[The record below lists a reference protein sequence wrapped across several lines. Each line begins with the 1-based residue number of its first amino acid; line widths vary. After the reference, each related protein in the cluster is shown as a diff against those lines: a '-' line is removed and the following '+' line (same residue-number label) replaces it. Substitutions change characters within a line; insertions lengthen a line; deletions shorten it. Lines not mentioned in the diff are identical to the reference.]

1 MFPKNKINILYRL
14 LCLLS
19 FMAVIVFTKSTI
31 TLIVLLLIYCF
42 LGLSEK
48 SFRNIEFMVI
58 GIILLLF
65 CYLLDNYLL
74 LRIILSIDYIFYFLD
89 TSYYFD
95 DEDIEISQ
103 KDYVRFA
110 NKKKKKGSS
119 DLSALYV
126 TIHLVL
132 LVIAIV
138 VG

>member
-1 MFPKNKINILYRL
+1 MNQLIPDD
-14 LCLLS
+14 S
-19 FMAVIVFTKSTI
+19 IVFTKSTI

-58 GIILLLF
+58 GIVLLLF